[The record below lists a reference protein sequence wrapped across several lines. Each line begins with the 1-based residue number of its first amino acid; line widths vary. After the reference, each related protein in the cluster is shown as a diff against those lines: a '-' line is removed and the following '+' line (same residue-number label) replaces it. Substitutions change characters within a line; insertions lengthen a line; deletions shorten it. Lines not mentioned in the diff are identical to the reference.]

1 MLASADLFFGPL
13 LRRCEPELVVIQI
26 ATYTRPDIRFSVK
39 IAGAGAWLAHDE
51 QPFTVQVS
59 ERLYFTYGRIRPPQP
74 LPTGTLL
81 AYGIG
86 VRTATGWDDAPF
98 AAIANQDGLAYD
110 RQDLPT
116 FFLQRPRTALVVF
129 YGSCRKIHDAHG
141 GKTDTLADGDALVAR
156 HVADF
161 ARRPAVMCLGG
172 DQIYADDVHDLVMR
186 QVISLSR
193 KIQPKVEELPGP
205 GRHVGVAKRTTILK
219 RYARL
224 TSDDLDNHMIRL
236 AEYLAL
242 YGLIWNIRTWT
253 DPPKE
258 LEHFTKGLPAARR
271 LLANCPTYMVFD
283 DHDVT
288 DDWNLSVR
296 WKQEVWSAE
305 LGRRVVANALMAY
318 WLCQG
323 YGNAPDSFA
332 DAADLAA
339 LIEARARRYPQAEA
353 AFWNIG
359 DWEFCAP
366 TDPFIYFLNTRTL
379 RGHQDHDTD
388 HDPTGPA
395 WLKTKPSWNAT
406 MVRLQSLT
414 RSRPVDRPIVIVS
427 AAPVFGFSSIEW
439 LQRFISFFMGDYKYD
454 YENWAANPEHL
465 NLFLRLMAGRNV
477 VLLSGDLHYG
487 YSSTVRYTVFDSQTH
502 RAGPRR
508 TSSTGVLLPAPA
520 GAEPTHDPVSTVQ
533 FLQLTSSAIKNYA
546 SCFLKFVSRFS
557 GSPMGTIIDDDGHTA
572 YGTFENGVFVMME
585 PDESGIGHT
594 LVQRNKNE
602 VRPVTFF
609 RQRISDAYN
618 SGYLEGH
625 NLGLVRIR
633 DKTVEHSFLTPS
645 GVVSQR
651 TWDFSNSRYWQ

>member
-1 MLASADLFFGPL
+1 MTTDDIFFGPL
-13 LRRCEPELVVIQI
+13 LRRCEPELVVIQL
-26 ATYTRPDIRFSVK
+26 ATYSRPDIRFSVK
-39 IAGAGAWLAHDE
+39 LAGTGAWLAHDE
-51 QPFTVQVS
+51 HPFTVQVT
-59 ERLYFTYGRIRPPQP
+59 ERLFITFGRIRPPQP
-74 LPTGTLL
+74 FPTGALL

-98 AAIANQDGLAYD
+98 ADLVRQEKLAYD
-110 RQDLPT
+110 GQALPT
-116 FFLQRPRTALVVF
+116 FFLQRPRAPLTAF

-141 GKTDTLADGDALVAR
+141 GKTDTMADGDALVAR
-156 HVADF
+156 HVTDL

-172 DQIYADDVHDLVMR
+172 DQVYADDVHDLVMR
-186 QVISLSR
+186 QVIALSR

-205 GRHVGVAKRTTILK
+205 GRHVGVGKRATILK
-219 RYARL
+219 RYAGL

-242 YGLIWNIRTWT
+242 YGLMWNVRTWS

-271 LLANCPTYMVFD
+271 LMANCPTYMVFD

-296 WKQEVWSAE
+296 WKREVWAKE

-323 YGNAPDSFA
+323 YGNDPDAFG
-332 DAADLAA
+332 DAGDLAA
-339 LIEARARRYPQAEA
+339 LVEGRERRYPQCEE
-353 AFWNIG
+353 AFWRI
-359 DWEFCAP
+359 DRWEFCVP
-366 TDPFIYFLNTRTL
+366 TDPFIYFLDTRTM
-379 RGHQDHDTD
+379 RGHQDHDAD

-395 WLKTKPSWNAT
+395 WLKTKPSWDAT
-406 MVRLQSLT
+406 MRRLQSLT
-414 RSRPVDRPIVIVS
+414 RNWPTTRPIVLVS

-454 YENWAANPEHL
+454 YENWAANEEHL
-465 NLFLRLMAGRNV
+465 HQFLRLMAGRNV

-487 YSSTVRYTVFDSQTH
+487 YSSTVRYTVFDSRTH

-508 TSSTGVLLPAPA
+508 TSPTGVLHPAPA
-520 GAEPTHDPVSTVQ
+520 GLRPTYDPVSTVQ

-546 SCFLKFVSRFS
+546 SKFLKFVSRFS
-557 GSPMGTIIDDDGHTA
+557 GSPVGTIVDDDGRSA
-572 YGTFENGVFVMME
+572 YGRFENGVFVVLE
-585 PDESGIGHT
+585 QDENGSGFS
-594 LVQRNKNE
+594 LVQRTRQE
-602 VRPVTFF
+602 VRPATYF
-609 RQRISDAYN
+609 RQRIADAYN

-625 NLGLVRIR
+625 NLGMVRIR
-633 DKTVEHSFLTPS
+633 DSSVEHSFLTPG
-645 GVVSQR
+645 GVASQR
-651 TWDFSNSRYWQ
+651 SWDFSNARYWQ